1 MYLDE
6 IDSSVDPPSA
16 VDPAVPNPPQLL
28 NQQREGLR
36 TRIRAFG
43 EVVLCSDFPTQLMLI
58 QLLAWIGLRPLLSDG
73 RLSLLYIATLSLVDA
88 AVLITL
94 ILWFLRYHG
103 ESARSIFLGG
113 RSIGREVRLGAL
125 LVPGLVLFVL
135 LTLTFIQN
143 FAPWLHNVEE
153 NPLESLLQTPRDA
166 IIFGLV
172 AIVAGGVR
180 EELQRAFI
188 LHRFK
193 EHLGGAPVGLV
204 VFSVVFDAGHLIQG
218 WDAALVTTMLGVV
231 WGVVFLSRRS
241 VIAPIVSHAGFN
253 VLETVRHLSQ

>member
-1 MYLDE
+1 M
-6 IDSSVDPPSA
+6 
-16 VDPAVPNPPQLL
+16 
-28 NQQREGLR
+28 
-36 TRIRAFG
+36 
-43 EVVLCSDFPTQLMLI
+43 
-58 QLLAWIGLRPLLSDG
+58 
-73 RLSLLYIATLSLVDA
+73 DA

-103 ESARSIFLGG
+103 ESARRIFLGS
-113 RSIGREVRLGAL
+113 RSIRREVRLGVL
-125 LVPGLVLFVL
+125 LVPGVVLFVL
-135 LTLTFIQN
+135 LTLTLIQH

-204 VFSVVFDAGHLIQG
+204 VFSVVFGLGHLIQG

-253 VLETVRHLSQ
+253 VPEIVRHLSQ

>member
-28 NQQREGLR
+28 NQQREGLK

-180 EELQRAFI
+180 EEVQRAFI
-188 LHRFK
+188 LHRFE

-204 VFSVVFDAGHLIQG
+204 VFSVVFGAGHLIQG

-253 VLETVRHLSQ
+253 VLEIVRHLSQ

>member
-1 MYLDE
+1 MHLDE

-16 VDPAVPNPPQLL
+16 VDPSVPNTPQSL
-28 NQQREGLR
+28 NQQRKGLK

-73 RLSLLYIATLSLVDA
+73 RLSLLYIATLSLVDT

-94 ILWFLRYHG
+94 ILWFLRCHN
-103 ESARSIFLGG
+103 ESARRIFLGS
-113 RSIGREVRLGAL
+113 RSIGREVRLGVL
-125 LVPGLVLFVL
+125 LVPGVVLFVL
-135 LTLTFIQN
+135 LALTLVQN
-143 FAPWLHNVEE
+143 FVPWLHNVEE
-153 NPLESLLQTPRDA
+153 NPLESLSQSPRDA

-204 VFSVVFDAGHLIQG
+204 VFSVVFGAGHLIQG

-253 VLETVRHLSQ
+253 VLEIVRHLSQ

>member
-1 MYLDE
+1 VYLDE

-28 NQQREGLR
+28 NQQREGLK

-204 VFSVVFDAGHLIQG
+204 VFSVVFGAGHLIQG

-253 VLETVRHLSQ
+253 VLEIVRHLSQ

>member
-1 MYLDE
+1 
-6 IDSSVDPPSA
+6 
-16 VDPAVPNPPQLL
+16 
-28 NQQREGLR
+28 
-36 TRIRAFG
+36 
-43 EVVLCSDFPTQLMLI
+43 MLI

-204 VFSVVFDAGHLIQG
+204 VFSVVFGAGHLIQG

-253 VLETVRHLSQ
+253 VLEIVRHLSQ

>member
-28 NQQREGLR
+28 NQQREGLK

-204 VFSVVFDAGHLIQG
+204 VFSVVFGLGHLIQG

-253 VLETVRHLSQ
+253 VLEIVRHLSQ

>member
-1 MYLDE
+1 MYSDE
-6 IDSSVDPPSA
+6 INSSVDPPSA
-16 VDPAVPNPPQLL
+16 VDPAVPNTPQLP

-103 ESARSIFLGG
+103 ESARRIFLGS
-113 RSIGREVRLGAL
+113 RSIGREVRLGVL
-125 LVPGLVLFVL
+125 LVPGVVLFVL
-135 LTLTFIQN
+135 LTLTLIQH

-204 VFSVVFDAGHLIQG
+204 VFSVVFGLGHLIQG

-253 VLETVRHLSQ
+253 VLEIVRHLSQ

>member
-28 NQQREGLR
+28 NQQREGLK

-204 VFSVVFDAGHLIQG
+204 VFSVVFGAGHLIQG

-253 VLETVRHLSQ
+253 VLEIVRHLSQ

>member
-1 MYLDE
+1 MYSDE
-6 IDSSVDPPSA
+6 INSSVEPPSA
-16 VDPAVPNPPQLL
+16 VDPAVPN
-28 NQQREGLR
+28 QQREGLK

-103 ESARSIFLGG
+103 ESARRIFLGS
-113 RSIGREVRLGAL
+113 RSIRREVRLGVL
-125 LVPGLVLFVL
+125 LVPGVVLFVL
-135 LTLTFIQN
+135 LTLTLIQH

-204 VFSVVFDAGHLIQG
+204 VFSVVFGLGHLIQG

-253 VLETVRHLSQ
+253 VLEIVRHLSQ